1 VVIIWK
7 IIDWNLY
14 LTETSTIGHEE
25 SSLSG
30 STKEMHTSFS
40 HTTSSTTTTVNAC
53 LCDCSKMQNYVTQ
66 DNVTLFD
73 VNDLKIDKTSL
84 SSTIRKKTSASDPR
98 HSSLYIG
105 CVGIVVTISVPLF
118 ILILDM
124 LPRAKP

>member
-1 VVIIWK
+1 MLITWK
-7 IIDWNLY
+7 KINLNLY

-25 SSLSG
+25 STLSG
-30 STKEMHTSFS
+30 STKEINTSFS
-40 HTTSSTTTTVNAC
+40 HTTSSTTTTVNSC
-53 LCDCSKMQNYVTQ
+53 LCDCSKKQNYVAQ
-66 DNVTLFD
+66 DNATHFD

-98 HSSLYIG
+98 HSSMYIG
-105 CVGIVVTISVPLF
+105 CVGIVVTISVALF